1 MGNLTTLR
9 GIVNTWRGKVSRVQE
24 YMDLTDIA
32 LLWGVDPATVRKYYQ
47 QGRLP
52 KEDSKT
58 GLREGGN
65 PRFGWLPETIA
76 AFKRP
81 GQGART
87 DLQRLDTRT
96 GTAPVEHDANH
107 PGQGAFF
114 RPEGPDNQNGRKQ

>member
-1 MGNLTTLR
+1 
-9 GIVNTWRGKVSRVQE
+9 
-24 YMDLTDIA
+24 MDLTDIA

-58 GLREGGN
+58 GLRAGGN

-87 DLQRLDTRT
+87 DLRRLEDRR
-96 GTAPVEHDANH
+96 GTEVAEHRAEYPDQGTFSRPVN
-107 PGQGAFF
+107 
-114 RPEGPDNQNGRKQ
+114 PDNQNGRAT